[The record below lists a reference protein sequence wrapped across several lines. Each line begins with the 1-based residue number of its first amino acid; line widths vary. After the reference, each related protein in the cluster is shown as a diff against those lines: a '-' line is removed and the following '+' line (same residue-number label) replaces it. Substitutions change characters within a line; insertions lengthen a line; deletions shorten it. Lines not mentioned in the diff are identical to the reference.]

1 MPDSQAS
8 LGRIKSLKICNS
20 VGYSDHSTSIEI
32 PYTAALL
39 GAEVIEKHF
48 TIDKNLNGPDHIHS
62 ANTSEMKKLSDL

>member
-1 MPDSQAS
+1 MLDIVITALP
-8 LGRIKSLKICNS
+8 
-20 VGYSDHSTSIEI
+20 IEI

-62 ANTSEMKKLSDL
+62 ANTSEMKSFLDL